1 MLNFRKAQIED
12 REEFVRLIKRGEA
25 PSLEYNFTTF
35 FLWQDQFDMEFAIAD
50 DILFIRSKKLN
61 SYLFPTGSGDV
72 NKAVGI
78 LLEGKVSF
86 HSLSFEQKEY
96 LDKKAPGRF
105 QFTETRNDSDYIYT
119 SESLQT
125 LTGKKL
131 SSKRN
136 HINRF
141 ISENPDWAY
150 ENISTENI
158 QEVAEMHKI
167 WCKNAGCSKE
177 KSLSDETIA
186 VKKAIENFQELGL
199 SGGII
204 RTKGRIV
211 AFSMGDEL
219 SSNTF
224 LVHIEKAFSEVSGAY
239 QIINREFVKN
249 NCSSYEYVNREDDAG
264 DEGLRKSKLSY
275 RPYKILAKYRAEEN
289 NDD

>member
-1 MLNFRKAQIED
+1 MLNFRKACIED
-12 REEFVRLIKRGEA
+12 KEEFVKLIKSGVA

-50 DILFIRSKKLN
+50 NILFIRSKKLN
-61 SYLFPTGSGDV
+61 SYLFPVGSGDV
-72 NKAVGI
+72 EKAVDT

-86 HSLSFEQKEY
+86 HSLSCEQAEY
-96 LDKKAPGRF
+96 LQKKAPSRF
-105 QFTETRNDSDYIYT
+105 QFIETRSDSDYIYT
-119 SESLQT
+119 SESLIN
-125 LTGKKL
+125 LSGKKL

-141 ISENPDWAY
+141 ISENPDWQY
-150 ENISTENI
+150 ENISDKNI
-158 QEVAEMHKI
+158 REVAEMHKI
-167 WCKNAGCSKE
+167 WCKNAGCNKE
-177 KSLSDETIA
+177 ESLSDETIA
-186 VKKAIENFQELGL
+186 VKKAIENFTELGL

-219 SSNTF
+219 SSDTF
-224 LVHIEKAFSEVSGAY
+224 LVHIEKAFSDVSGAY

-264 DEGLRKSKLSY
+264 DEGLRKAKLSY
-275 RPYKILAKYRAEEN
+275 KPYRILTKYRAKEI